1 MIKAGSRESGGE
13 SFHGNAENR
22 VSGEFPQS
30 ISDKRFAP

>member
-1 MIKAGSRESGGE
+1 MIKAVSWESGGE

-30 ISDKRFAP
+30 ISNKLFAP